1 MSDLKS
7 YLLYCRRCRYIRDW
21 PEKAA
26 YESDALPTERA
37 AYMCVNP
44 ERRNPARVI
53 PEDAP
58 FSPCASEGARTC
70 PMKADGVTLEVKR

>member
-1 MSDLKS
+1 MDS
-7 YLLYCRRCRYIRDW
+7 YSLHCKGCKYIRDW
-21 PEKAA
+21 PEKSA
-26 YESDALPTERA
+26 YESDALPCEVA

-58 FSPCASEGARTC
+58 FNPYASEGARTC
-70 PMKADGVTLEVKR
+70 PMKADGITVGVVS

>member
-1 MSDLKS
+1 MNS
-7 YLLYCRRCRYIRDW
+7 YRLRCRGCRYIRDW
-21 PEKAA
+21 PEKSA
-26 YESDALPTERA
+26 YESGALPCKVE

-58 FSPCASEGARTC
+58 FNPCASEGARTC
-70 PMKADGVTLEVKR
+70 PRKADGITVEVVS